1 MKIVIDFGHPAH
13 VHYFKHFIKEM
24 TDNGYEIMC
33 FARERYP
40 IQDLLKAYNIEAI
53 NRGKGYNSVIGKVWN
68 TLRIIYLMY
77 RNARSFKPDIC
88 MSFGGLYTTLLA
100 QLVRAKAIS
109 LDDTETAKWQQ
120 IICLPLVDLILT
132 PSCYKIDLGKKQI
145 KFPGTMDMAYLHP
158 NRFTPNESVLD
169 ELGLEISER
178 FAIVRFVSWN
188 AHHDVGCK
196 GMTLANKIRLVKE
209 LSGIMRVFVSSEGEI
224 PGELR
229 EHQCSIMPQKMHDV
243 LYYAHM
249 IAGESGTMSSEA
261 AILGTSA
268 VIVNNDG
275 LGCIEYFRDIGL
287 LFMFTDSIADQERAI
302 LKAIEI
308 AKNDHLKEEN
318 NKVIQG
324 SLSKMIDFSSFLVW
338 LVEHYPQ
345 SKRDI
350 LSVGWS
356 FDRFMT

>member
-24 TDNGYEIMC
+24 TDNGHEIMC

-40 IQDLLKAYNIEAI
+40 IQELLNAYGIEAI
-53 NRGKGYNSVIGKVWN
+53 NRGKGYNSVTGKVWN

-77 RNARSFKPDIC
+77 KNTRSFKPDIC

-109 LDDTETAKWQQ
+109 IDDTETAKWQQ

-145 KFPGTMDMAYLHP
+145 KFPGTMDIAYLHSK
-158 NRFTPNESVLD
+158 RFTPNESVLD
-169 ELGLEISER
+169 ELGLEISDK

-209 LSGIMRVFVSSEGEI
+209 LSGIMRVFVTSEGEV
-224 PGELR
+224 PSELK
-229 EHQCSIMPQKMHDV
+229 EHHCSISPEKMHDA
-243 LYYAHM
+243 LYFAHL
-249 IAGESGTMSSEA
+249 IAGESGTMSTEA

-287 LFMFTDSIADQERAI
+287 ISMYTDSSQDQERAI
-302 LKAIEI
+302 LKAIEV
-308 AKNDHLKEEN
+308 ANNDHQKEDN
-318 NKVIQG
+318 RKIIQEH
-324 SLSKMIDFSSFLVW
+324 LEKMLDLTEFLVW
-338 LVEHYPQ
+338 LVKYYPQ
-345 SKRDI
+345 SRKEI
-350 LSVGWS
+350 MQTTWS
-356 FDRFMT
+356 FDRFMK

>member
-13 VHYFKHFIKEM
+13 VHYFKHFIKAI
-24 TDNGYEIMC
+24 TDNGHEIMC

-40 IQDLLKAYNIEAI
+40 IQELLNAYGIEAI
-53 NRGKGYNSVIGKVWN
+53 NRGKGYNNGTGKVWN

-158 NRFTPNESVLD
+158 NRFTPDESVLD

-188 AHHDVGCK
+188 AHHDLGCK

-209 LSGIMRVFVSSEGEI
+209 LSGIMRVFVTSEGAV
-224 PGELR
+224 PDELR

-268 VIVNNDG
+268 VFMNNARF
-275 LGCIEYFRDIGL
+275 GCLEYFGDMGL
-287 LFMFTDSIADQERAI
+287 ISMYNESIDDQERAI
-302 LKAIEI
+302 HRAVEI
-308 AKNDHLKEEN
+308 ARNDHQKVDNCKIIQEHLK
-318 NKVIQG
+318 
-324 SLSKMIDFSSFLVW
+324 KMLDFTDFLVW